1 MKFPASLKQS
11 LTLSFVVV
19 AALPILLLGW
29 ASVHYFEKK
38 HLETVAEL
46 LNLQAVNVSNQA
58 SEFLRD
64 TYNSLALVEKTL
76 SSNLLSDDDEINRYL
91 QISVNESSSFESIFL
106 LDENDRVT
114 HLGLSPRSMKN
125 RQDYFDLDLSSQVV
139 FANPQRAT
147 GVSWS
152 DTFLSTATA
161 EPSVTLALSLE
172 KGTLLGTVSLKKIS
186 TELLNRLHKTGMK
199 ISFSLLDHHGV
210 LIADSHPERVS
221 QRINLR
227 AHPEIR
233 NALDRQIEVFS
244 QYHEDHSRLESV
256 QLIKETGWAT
266 YVSIPVKLAT
276 QALGPLHFFLF
287 SSLSLAALFGVGLS
301 FWLSRRMLKPILA
314 LRDAVS
320 EAGQGH
326 YNQVLQPAHY
336 EELEDLSG
344 SFREMMA
351 AVDDREK
358 SLVEN
363 RARYSDLVNS
373 IDGIV
378 WELELDRFRFTF
390 VSDQVESILGY
401 TSQQWLE
408 EQDFWLQHVHEE
420 DREWVLSYCMSETE
434 AGRDH
439 AFEYR
444 MITSDGCIVWLKDV
458 VSVIVEDDKP
468 VRLRGVMLDITE
480 RKKAELEL
488 QETSSQLQLSESRF
502 RTVFQTNPDVV
513 LISRIDNGVIVDVNE
528 CCTKVSGYSRDEIIG
543 RTSLEIGLWV
553 NLEDRARFI
562 AALHESGY
570 VENMEMVFR
579 VKDGRK
585 RTGLTSARTLM
596 LNYELC
602 VLTVIRDITAMKD
615 AETRLARSESH
626 LQSMT
631 MQFKGLLEAIPDQI
645 MVLDRDM
652 KMVWLNRSSDQ
663 ARFSYEKAARIPC
676 HETPEV
682 ECGPASGNREP
693 LCDSC
698 PVKKIFAS
706 GRTEE
711 SQVSLA
717 DGRTLYFRA
726 FPIFDKQGEVVNVIE
741 IVQDISESLRQRA
754 QNMRTGQLAAL
765 GELAAGVA
773 HEINNPINGVI
784 NYAQLILNKAA
795 AESREEELSKRIIR
809 ESERVATIVRELLYF
824 SREEGQQ
831 VEKITVLEAL
841 KESLALAKNQMDKEG
856 VSLQIQLPDDLPM
869 INSRSHQI
877 QRLFLNLISNARY
890 ALSEKYPGPDPN
902 KILLIKGEQI
912 EQDSQPFVSITFRDQ
927 GTGIPADLI
936 ERVLN
941 PFVTTKAAGVGTGLG
956 LSISHEIVQKHGGE
970 LSISS
975 REGEFTEVRITLP
988 AV

>member
-1 MKFPASLKQS
+1 MKFPASFKQS

-19 AALPILLLGW
+19 ATLPILLLGW

-38 HLETVAEL
+38 HLETVSGL
-46 LNLQAVNVSNQA
+46 LNLQAVNVSNEA

-64 TYNSLALVEKTL
+64 TYNSLALVEKNL
-76 SSNLLSDDDEINRYL
+76 NSNLLGEDDEINRYL
-91 QISVNESSSFESIFL
+91 QLSVNESSSFESIFL
-106 LDENDRVT
+106 LDENDKVT
-114 HLGLSPRSMKN
+114 HLGLSSHFGEN
-125 RQDYFDLDLSSQVV
+125 RQDYFDLDLSAHVV
-139 FANPQRAT
+139 FANRHRAT
-147 GVSWS
+147 KVFWS
-152 DTFLSTATA
+152 DTFLSTTTA
-161 EPSVTLALSLE
+161 EPSVTLAISLE
-172 KGTLLGTVSLKKIS
+172 TGTLLGTVGLKKIS
-186 TELLNRLHKTGMK
+186 TELLNRLDKTALN

-221 QRINLR
+221 QRLNLLE
-227 AHPEIR
+227 HPEIR
-233 NALDRQIEVFS
+233 EALEQQIEVYS

-256 QLIKETGWAT
+256 QLVKETGWAA
-266 YVSIPVKLAT
+266 YVSLPVKLAT
-276 QALGPLHFFLF
+276 QGLGPLRLFLF
-287 SSLSLAALFGVGLS
+287 SSLTVAALFGICLS
-301 FWLSRRMLKPILA
+301 LWLSRRMLKPILL

-320 EAGQGH
+320 DAGRGH
-326 YNQVLQPAHY
+326 YGQVLQTAHY

-344 SFREMMA
+344 SFRQMIA
-351 AVDDREK
+351 AVDEREK
-358 SLVEN
+358 ALRDN
-363 RARYSDLVNS
+363 RARYRDLVNS

-378 WELELDRFRFTF
+378 WELELATFRFTY
-390 VSDQVESILGY
+390 VSDQVESILGH

-408 EQDFWLQHVHEE
+408 EQDFWLQHIHHE
-420 DREWVLSYCMSETE
+420 DREWVLSFCATETN
-434 AGRDH
+434 ARRDH
-439 AFEYR
+439 DFEYR
-444 MITSDGCIVWLKDV
+444 MLAGDGRIVWLKNV

-502 RTVFQTNPDVV
+502 RTVFQINPDVV
-513 LISRIDNGVIVDVNE
+513 LISRIDSGVIIDVNE
-528 CCTKVSGYSRDEIIG
+528 SCTKVSGYSRDEIIG
-543 RTSLEIGLWV
+543 KTSLEVGFWANV
-553 NLEDRARFI
+553 EDRARFI
-562 AALHESGY
+562 AALCESGH
-570 VENMEMVFR
+570 VENMEMLFR
-579 VKDGRK
+579 AKDGREK
-585 RTGLTSARTLM
+585 TGLTSARTLM
-596 LNYELC
+596 LNNELC

-615 AETRLARSESH
+615 AETRLVRSESH

-631 MQFKGLLEAIPDQI
+631 LQFQGLLEAIPDQI

-652 KMVWLNRSSDQ
+652 RMVWRNRSSDKAQ
-663 ARFSYEKAARIPC
+663 LGYEKAARIPC
-676 HETPEV
+676 YETPEV
-682 ECGPASGNREP
+682 ECGPASGNSEP

-698 PVKKIFAS
+698 PVKKTFAS
-706 GRTEE
+706 GNTEE
-711 SQVSLA
+711 AQVSLA
-717 DGRTLYFRA
+717 DGRTLYFRP
-726 FPIFDKQGEVVNVIE
+726 FPVFDEQGEVVNVIE

-754 QNMRTGQLAAL
+754 QHMRTGQLAAL

-784 NYAQLILNKAA
+784 NYAQLILNQAA

-824 SREEGQQ
+824 SRAESQQ
-831 VEKITVLEAL
+831 VEKITVLDAL
-841 KESLALAKNQMDKEG
+841 KESLALAKNQLDKEG
-856 VSLQIQLPDDLPM
+856 VSLQIQLPDNLPL

-890 ALSEKYPGPDPN
+890 ALSEKYPDHDPN
-902 KILLIKGEQI
+902 KILLVKGEEI
-912 EQDSQPFVSITFRDQ
+912 VQDNQTFVSISFRDQ

-970 LSISS
+970 LNISS
-975 REGEFTEVRITLP
+975 REGEFTEVRIILP